1 MKLKALLASVFLI
14 TGVFVAPA
22 VASEKPIVTSF
33 TFTPL
38 EVDLLGSNTN
48 VTFNL
53 VVSHPSGI
61 ANTNTYVTLKNNL
74 NDTLGTFLTRVE
86 KDPAAK
92 NVTFAGSLT
101 IPRDINTGVYS
112 ISVAE
117 VMNNSS
123 AGYSY
128 STGTISAGTVRTLVG
143 ATSGLIIRS
152 AGVLNY
158 KFPTSVGP
166 SSDSFTSKTFL
177 DPIKYNSLKTP
188 IWKVGETFDPA
199 SSFELQVPGLPMIL
213 TSLSPTVCPVVGK
226 SLNLIKEG
234 LCSFTV
240 STAKTND
247 YLATSITQSVTITA
261 ARIKPTLVVS
271 KISNQTTSDL
281 PKSISLSPVFSSTE
295 GYIQPTTLTP
305 GVCFASLFF
314 VRILAGGTCTLTY
327 RTAETTSFLASDLY
341 TVTFDVSKDGQ
352 PLPVP
357 TPVVTPTPTPTPSPT
372 ATAKPVVKKTIT
384 CIKGTKTV
392 KRTAVSPK
400 CPTGY
405 KVKK

>member
-1 MKLKALLASVFLI
+1 MKLKALLASVFLL
-14 TGVFVAPA
+14 TGIFVAPA
-22 VASEKPIVTSF
+22 VATEKPVVTSF

-38 EVDLLGSNTN
+38 EIDLLAADTKVS
-48 VTFNL
+48 FNL

-61 ANTNTYVTLKNNL
+61 ANTNTYVSLKNNL

-92 NVTFAGSLT
+92 IVNFAGSLT

-112 ISVAE
+112 ISAAE

-128 STGTISAGTVRTLVG
+128 STGTIVGGTVRTLVG

-158 KFPTSVGP
+158 NFPTIVGP
-166 SSDSFTSKTFL
+166 SYDSFTSKTFL
-177 DPIKYNSLKTP
+177 DPVKYNSLKTP

-199 SSFELQVPGLPMIL
+199 SSFELQVPSLPMIL
-213 TSLSPTVCPVVGK
+213 TSLSPTICPVVGK

-271 KISNQTTSDL
+271 KISNQTSKDL
-281 PKSISLSPVFSSTE
+281 PKSIDLSPVYSSTE

-305 GVCFASLFF
+305 SVCFASLFF
-314 VRILAGGTCTLTY
+314 VRVLSEGTCTLTY
-327 RTAETTSFLASDLY
+327 RTTETTTFLASDLY
-341 TVTFDVSKDGQ
+341 TVAFDISKDGQ

-357 TPVVTPTPTPTPSPT
+357 TPVVTPTP
-372 ATAKPVVKKTIT
+372 APVVKPAVKRTIT
-384 CIKGTKTV
+384 CVKGTKTV
-392 KRTAVSPK
+392 KRTAISPK
-400 CPTGY
+400 CPKGY
-405 KVKK
+405 KVKR

>member
-1 MKLKALLASVFLI
+1 MKLKALLASAFLI

-38 EVDLLGSNTN
+38 EVDLLGSSTN

-128 STGTISAGTVRTLVG
+128 STGTIVGGTVRTLVG

-158 KFPTSVGP
+158 NFPTIVGP
-166 SSDSFTSKTFL
+166 SYDSFTSKTFL

-199 SSFELQVPGLPMIL
+199 SSFELQVPNLPMIL

-261 ARIKPTLVVS
+261 ARVKPTLVVS
-271 KISNQTTSDL
+271 KISNQTSKDL
-281 PKSISLSPVFSSTE
+281 PKSIDLSPVFSSTE

-305 GVCFASLFF
+305 SVCFGSLFF

-327 RTAETTSFLASDLY
+327 RTTESATFLASDLY
-341 TVTFDVSKDGQ
+341 TVTFDISNDGQ

-357 TPVVTPTPTPTPSPT
+357 TPVVTPTPTPTPT

-384 CIKGTKTV
+384 CIKGTKTI

-400 CPTGY
+400 CPKGY
-405 KVKK
+405 KVKG

>member
-1 MKLKALLASVFLI
+1 MKLKALLASVFLLSGI
-14 TGVFVAPA
+14 FVAPA
-22 VASEKPIVTSF
+22 VATEKPVVTSF

-38 EVDLLGSNTN
+38 EIDLLAADTKVS
-48 VTFNL
+48 FNL

-61 ANTNTYVTLKNNL
+61 ANTNTYVSLKNNL

-92 NVTFAGSLT
+92 IVTFAGSLT

-112 ISVAE
+112 ISAAE

-128 STGTISAGTVRTLVG
+128 STGTIVGGTVRTLVG
-143 ATSGLIIRS
+143 ATTGLIIRS
-152 AGVLNY
+152 AGVLNFN
-158 KFPTSVGP
+158 FPTIVGP
-166 SSDSFTSKTFL
+166 SYDSFTSKTFL
-177 DPIKYNSLKTP
+177 DPVKYNSLKTP

-199 SSFELQVPGLPMIL
+199 SSFELQVPSLPMIL

-247 YLATSITQSVTITA
+247 YLATSITQSVTVTA

-271 KISNQTTSDL
+271 KISNQTSKDL
-281 PKSISLSPVFSSTE
+281 PKSIDLSPVYSSTE
-295 GYIQPTTLTP
+295 GYIQPTTVTP
-305 GVCFASLFF
+305 SVCFASLFF

-327 RTAETTSFLASDLY
+327 RTVETSTYLASDLY
-341 TVTFDVSKDGQ
+341 TVSFDISSDGQ
-352 PLPVP
+352 PIPVP
-357 TPVVTPTPTPTPSPT
+357 TPVATPTPTP
-372 ATAKPVVKKTIT
+372 TAKPVVKKTIT
-384 CIKGTKTV
+384 CVKGTKSI
-392 KRTAVSPK
+392 KRTAISPK

>member
-1 MKLKALLASVFLI
+1 MKLKALLASVFLV

-22 VASEKPIVTSF
+22 VATEKPTVTSF

-38 EVDLLGSNTN
+38 EVDLLGSSTN

-61 ANTNTYVTLKNNL
+61 ANTSTFVTLKNDR
-74 NDTLGTFLTRVE
+74 NDTLGTYITRVE
-86 KDPAAK
+86 KDSAAK
-92 NVTFAGSLT
+92 SVTFTGSLT
-101 IPRDINTGVYS
+101 IPRDINTGVYA
-112 ISVAE
+112 ITAAE
-117 VMNNSS
+117 LMNNSS

-152 AGVLNY
+152 AGQLNFNY
-158 KFPTSVGP
+158 PTIVGP
-166 SSDSFTSKTFL
+166 SYESSPSKTFL
-177 DPIKYNSLKTP
+177 DPIKYNSSKTP

-199 SSFELQVPGLPMIL
+199 SSFELQVPALPLIL
-213 TSLSPTVCPVVGK
+213 TSTSPTVCPVVGK

-234 LCSFTV
+234 TCSFTV

-247 YLATSITQSVTITA
+247 YLSTSITQSVTITA
-261 ARIKPTLVVS
+261 ARIKPTLIVE
-271 KISNQTTSDL
+271 KIANQTSKDL
-281 PKSISLSPVFSSTE
+281 PKTISIPAVFSATGE
-295 GYIQPTTLTP
+295 YIQPTTVTP
-305 GVCFASLFF
+305 SVCFASVMF

-327 RTAETTSFLASDLY
+327 KTAETTAFLASDLY
-341 TVTFDVSKDGQ
+341 TVSFDVSIDGQ
-352 PLPVP
+352 PLPAP
-357 TPVVTPTPTPTPSPT
+357 TPVATPTPTP
-372 ATAKPVVKKTIT
+372 TAKPVVKKTIT
-384 CIKGTKTV
+384 CTKGTKTV

-400 CPTGY
+400 CPKGY

>member
-1 MKLKALLASVFLI
+1 
-14 TGVFVAPA
+14 
-22 VASEKPIVTSF
+22 
-33 TFTPL
+33 
-38 EVDLLGSNTN
+38 
-48 VTFNL
+48 
-53 VVSHPSGI
+53 
-61 ANTNTYVTLKNNL
+61 
-74 NDTLGTFLTRVE
+74 
-86 KDPAAK
+86 
-92 NVTFAGSLT
+92 
-101 IPRDINTGVYS
+101 
-112 ISVAE
+112 
-117 VMNNSS
+117 MNNSS

-128 STGTISAGTVRTLVG
+128 STGTIVGGTVRTLVG

-158 KFPTSVGP
+158 NFPTIVGP
-166 SSDSFTSKTFL
+166 SYDSFTSKTFL

-199 SSFELQVPGLPMIL
+199 SSFELQVPSLPMIL

-261 ARIKPTLVVS
+261 ARVKPTLVVS
-271 KISNQTTSDL
+271 KISNQTSKDL
-281 PKSISLSPVFSSTE
+281 PKSIDLSPVFSSTE

-305 GVCFASLFF
+305 SVCFGSLFF

-327 RTAETTSFLASDLY
+327 RTTESATFLASDLY
-341 TVTFDVSKDGQ
+341 TVSFDVSIDGQ

-357 TPVVTPTPTPTPSPT
+357 TPVATPTPTPTPN
-372 ATAKPVVKKTIT
+372 PVVKKTIT
-384 CIKGTKTV
+384 CIKGTKTI

-400 CPTGY
+400 CPKGY
-405 KVKK
+405 KVKR

>member
-112 ISVAE
+112 IFVAE

-158 KFPTSVGP
+158 NFPTIVGP
-166 SSDSFTSKTFL
+166 SYDSFTSKTFL

-199 SSFELQVPGLPMIL
+199 SSFELQVPSLPMIL

-281 PKSISLSPVFSSTE
+281 PKSIDLSPVYSSTE

-357 TPVVTPTPTPTPSPT
+357 TPVVTPTPTPTPT

>member
-1 MKLKALLASVFLI
+1 MKLKALLASVFLV

-22 VASEKPIVTSF
+22 VATEKPAVTSF

-38 EVDLLGSNTN
+38 EVDLLGSSTN

-61 ANTNTYVTLKNNL
+61 ANTSTFVTLKNDR
-74 NDTLGTFLTRVE
+74 NDTLGAYITRVE
-86 KDPAAK
+86 KDSAAK
-92 NVTFAGSLT
+92 SVTFTGSLT
-101 IPRDINTGVYS
+101 IPRDINTGVYA
-112 ISVAE
+112 ITAAE
-117 VMNNSS
+117 LMNNSS

-152 AGVLNY
+152 AGQLNFNY
-158 KFPTSVGP
+158 PTIVGP
-166 SSDSFTSKTFL
+166 SYESSPSKTFL
-177 DPIKYNSLKTP
+177 DPIKYNSSKTP

-199 SSFELQVPGLPMIL
+199 SSFELQVPALPLIL
-213 TSLSPTVCPVVGK
+213 TSTSPTVCPVVGK

-234 LCSFTV
+234 TCSFTV

-247 YLATSITQSVTITA
+247 YLSTSITQSVTITA
-261 ARIKPTLVVS
+261 ARIKPTLIVE
-271 KISNQTTSDL
+271 KIANQTSKDL
-281 PKSISLSPVFSSTE
+281 PKTISIPAVFSATGE
-295 GYIQPTTLTP
+295 YIQPTTVTP
-305 GVCFASLFF
+305 SVCFASVMF

-327 RTAETTSFLASDLY
+327 RTAETAAFLASDLY
-341 TVTFDVSKDGQ
+341 TVTFDVSIDGQ
-352 PLPVP
+352 PLPMP
-357 TPVVTPTPTPTPSPT
+357 TPVATPTPTPT
-372 ATAKPVVKKTIT
+372 ANPVVKKTIT
-384 CIKGTKTV
+384 CIKGTKTI

-400 CPTGY
+400 CPKGY

>member
-1 MKLKALLASVFLI
+1 MKLKALLASAFLI

-152 AGVLNY
+152 DGVLNY
-158 KFPTSVGP
+158 NFPTIVGP
-166 SSDSFTSKTFL
+166 SYDSFTSKTFL

-199 SSFELQVPGLPMIL
+199 SSFELQVPSLPMIL

-327 RTAETTSFLASDLY
+327 RTAETASFLASDLY

-357 TPVVTPTPTPTPSPT
+357 TPVVTPTPT
-372 ATAKPVVKKTIT
+372 ATAKPVIKKTIT

>member
-22 VASEKPIVTSF
+22 VASEKPIATSF

-158 KFPTSVGP
+158 NFPTIVGP
-166 SSDSFTSKTFL
+166 SYDSFTSKTFL

-199 SSFELQVPGLPMIL
+199 SSFELQVPSLPMIL

-261 ARIKPTLVVS
+261 ARVKPTLVVS

-357 TPVVTPTPTPTPSPT
+357 TPVVTPTPTPT

>member
-1 MKLKALLASVFLI
+1 MKLKALLASVFLL
-14 TGVFVAPA
+14 TGIFVAPA
-22 VASEKPIVTSF
+22 VATEKPVVTSF

-38 EVDLLGSNTN
+38 EIDLLAADTKVS
-48 VTFNL
+48 FNL

-61 ANTNTYVTLKNNL
+61 ANTNTYVSLKNNL

-92 NVTFAGSLT
+92 IVNFAGSLT

-112 ISVAE
+112 ISAAE

-128 STGTISAGTVRTLVG
+128 STGTIVGGTVRTLVG

-158 KFPTSVGP
+158 NFPTIVGP
-166 SSDSFTSKTFL
+166 SYDSFTSKTFL
-177 DPIKYNSLKTP
+177 DPVKYNSLKTP

-199 SSFELQVPGLPMIL
+199 SSFEIQVPSLSMIL
-213 TSLSPTVCPVVGK
+213 TSSTPTVCPVVGK

-271 KISNQTTSDL
+271 KISNQTSKDL
-281 PKSISLSPVFSSTE
+281 PKSIDLSPVYSSTE
-295 GYIQPTTLTP
+295 GYIQPTTVTP
-305 GVCFASLFF
+305 SVCFASLFF
-314 VRILAGGTCTLTY
+314 VRVLSEGTCTLTY
-327 RTAETTSFLASDLY
+327 RTTETTTFLASDLY
-341 TVTFDVSKDGQ
+341 TVSFDISKDGQ
-352 PLPVP
+352 PLPAP
-357 TPVVTPTPTPTPSPT
+357 TPVVTPTP
-372 ATAKPVVKKTIT
+372 APVVKPAVKRTIT
-384 CIKGTKTV
+384 CVKGTKTV
-392 KRTAVSPK
+392 KRTAISPK
-400 CPTGY
+400 CPKGY
-405 KVKK
+405 KVKR

>member
-158 KFPTSVGP
+158 NFPTIVGP
-166 SSDSFTSKTFL
+166 SYDSFTSKTFL

-199 SSFELQVPGLPMIL
+199 SSFELQVPSLPMIL

-261 ARIKPTLVVS
+261 ARVKPTLVVS

-357 TPVVTPTPTPTPSPT
+357 TPVVTPTPTPTPT

>member
-1 MKLKALLASVFLI
+1 MKLKALLASAFLI

-33 TFTPL
+33 TFTPI

-143 ATSGLIIRS
+143 ATSGLLIRS

-158 KFPTSVGP
+158 NFPTIVGP
-166 SSDSFTSKTFL
+166 SYDSFTSKTFL

-199 SSFELQVPGLPMIL
+199 SSFELQVPSLPMIL

-271 KISNQTTSDL
+271 KIPNQTTSDL

-357 TPVVTPTPTPTPSPT
+357 TPVVTPTPTPTPT

-384 CIKGTKTV
+384 CIKGTKNV

>member
-1 MKLKALLASVFLI
+1 MKLKALLASAFLI

-38 EVDLLGSNTN
+38 EVDLLGSSTN

-128 STGTISAGTVRTLVG
+128 STGTIVGGTVRTLVG

-158 KFPTSVGP
+158 NFPTIVGP
-166 SSDSFTSKTFL
+166 SYDSFTSKTFL

-199 SSFELQVPGLPMIL
+199 SSFELQVPALPLIL
-213 TSLSPTVCPVVGK
+213 TSTSPTVCPVVGK

-234 LCSFTV
+234 TCSFTV

-247 YLATSITQSVTITA
+247 YLSTSITQSVTITA
-261 ARIKPTLVVS
+261 ARIKPTLIVE
-271 KISNQTTSDL
+271 KIANQTSKDL
-281 PKSISLSPVFSSTE
+281 PKTISIPAVFSATGE
-295 GYIQPTTLTP
+295 YIQPTTVTP
-305 GVCFASLFF
+305 SVCFASVMF

-327 RTAETTSFLASDLY
+327 RTAETAAFLASDLY
-341 TVTFDVSKDGQ
+341 TVSFDVSIDGQ
-352 PLPVP
+352 PLPAP
-357 TPVVTPTPTPTPSPT
+357 TPVATPTPTPT
-372 ATAKPVVKKTIT
+372 ANPVVKKTIT
-384 CIKGTKTV
+384 CIKGTKTI

-400 CPTGY
+400 CPKGY
-405 KVKK
+405 KVKR

>member
-1 MKLKALLASVFLI
+1 MKLKALLASAFLI

-22 VASEKPIVTSF
+22 VASEKPVVTSF

-38 EVDLLGSNTN
+38 EIDLLAADTKVN
-48 VTFNL
+48 FNL

-61 ANTNTYVTLKNNL
+61 ANTSTYVTLKNNL

-158 KFPTSVGP
+158 NFPTIVGP
-166 SSDSFTSKTFL
+166 SYDSFTSKTFL

-199 SSFELQVPGLPMIL
+199 SSFELQVPSLPMIL

-305 GVCFASLFF
+305 SVCFASLFF

-352 PLPVP
+352 PLPVS
-357 TPVVTPTPTPTPSPT
+357 TPVVTPTPTPTPN
-372 ATAKPVVKKTIT
+372 PVVKKTIT
-384 CIKGTKTV
+384 CIKGTKTI

-400 CPTGY
+400 CPKGY
-405 KVKK
+405 KVKR

>member
-1 MKLKALLASVFLI
+1 MKLKALLASVFLV

-22 VASEKPIVTSF
+22 VATEKPAVTSF

-38 EVDLLGSNTN
+38 EVDLLGSSTN

-61 ANTNTYVTLKNNL
+61 ANTSTFVTLKNDR
-74 NDTLGTFLTRVE
+74 NDTLGAYITRVE
-86 KDPAAK
+86 KDSAAK
-92 NVTFAGSLT
+92 SVTFTGSLT
-101 IPRDINTGVYS
+101 IPRDINTGVYA
-112 ISVAE
+112 ITAAE
-117 VMNNSS
+117 LMNNSS

-152 AGVLNY
+152 AGQLNFNY
-158 KFPTSVGP
+158 PTIVGP
-166 SSDSFTSKTFL
+166 SYESSPSKTFL
-177 DPIKYNSLKTP
+177 DPIKYNSSKTP

-199 SSFELQVPGLPMIL
+199 SSFELQVPALPLIL
-213 TSLSPTVCPVVGK
+213 TSTSPTVCPVVGK

-234 LCSFTV
+234 TCSFTV

-247 YLATSITQSVTITA
+247 YLSTSITQSVTITA
-261 ARIKPTLVVS
+261 ARIKPTLIVE
-271 KISNQTTSDL
+271 KIANQTSKDL
-281 PKSISLSPVFSSTE
+281 PKTISIPAVFSATGE
-295 GYIQPTTLTP
+295 YIQPTTVTP
-305 GVCFASLFF
+305 SVCFASVMF

-327 RTAETTSFLASDLY
+327 RTAETAAFLASDLY
-341 TVTFDVSKDGQ
+341 TVSFDVSIDGQ
-352 PLPVP
+352 PLPAP
-357 TPVVTPTPTPTPSPT
+357 TPVATPTPTP
-372 ATAKPVVKKTIT
+372 TAKPVVKKTIT
-384 CIKGTKTV
+384 CTKGTKTV

-400 CPTGY
+400 CPKGY

>member
-1 MKLKALLASVFLI
+1 MKLKALLTSICLL

-22 VASEKPIVTSF
+22 VATEKPVVTSF

-38 EVDLLGSNTN
+38 EVDLLGSSTN

-61 ANTNTYVTLKNNL
+61 ANTSTFVTLKNDR
-74 NDTLGTFLTRVE
+74 NDTLGTYITRVE

-92 NVTFAGSLT
+92 NVTFTGSLT
-101 IPRDINTGVYS
+101 IPRDINTGVFAVS
-112 ISVAE
+112 AAE

-152 AGVLNY
+152 AGQLNFNY
-158 KFPTSVGP
+158 PTIVGP
-166 SSDSFTSKTFL
+166 SYESTPSKTFL
-177 DPIKYNSLKTP
+177 DPVKYNSAKAP

-199 SSFELQVPGLPMIL
+199 SSFEIQVPSLSMIL
-213 TSLSPTVCPVVGK
+213 TSSTPTVCPVVGK

-234 LCSFTV
+234 TCSFIV

-247 YLATSITQSVTITA
+247 YLSTSISQSVTITA
-261 ARIKPTLVVS
+261 ARIKPTLIVD
-271 KISNQTTSDL
+271 KIANQTSKDL
-281 PKSISLSPVFSSTE
+281 PKTISIPAVFSATGE
-295 GYIQPTTLTP
+295 YIQPITVTP
-305 GVCFASLFF
+305 SVCFASVMF
-314 VRILAGGTCTLTY
+314 VRILSEGTCTLTY
-327 RTAETTSFLASDLY
+327 RTAETTTFLASDLY
-341 TVTFDVSKDGQ
+341 TVSFDISKDGQ
-352 PLPVP
+352 PLPAP
-357 TPVVTPTPTPTPSPT
+357 TPVVTPTPAPV
-372 ATAKPVVKKTIT
+372 AKPAVKRTIT
-384 CIKGTKTV
+384 CVKGTKAI

-400 CPTGY
+400 CPKGY
-405 KVKK
+405 KVKR

>member
-1 MKLKALLASVFLI
+1 MKLKALLTSICLL

-22 VASEKPIVTSF
+22 VATEKPVVTSF

-38 EVDLLGSNTN
+38 EVDLLGSSTN

-61 ANTNTYVTLKNNL
+61 ANTNTFVTLKNDR
-74 NDTLGTFLTRVE
+74 NDTLGTYITRVE

-92 NVTFAGSLT
+92 NVTFTGSLT
-101 IPRDINTGVYS
+101 IPRDINTGVFAVS
-112 ISVAE
+112 AAE

-128 STGTISAGTVRTLVG
+128 STGTIVAGTVRTLVG

-158 KFPTSVGP
+158 NFPTIVGP
-166 SSDSFTSKTFL
+166 SYDSFTSKTFL

-199 SSFELQVPGLPMIL
+199 SSFELQVPNLPMIL

-261 ARIKPTLVVS
+261 ARVKPTLVVS
-271 KISNQTTSDL
+271 KISNQTSKDL
-281 PKSISLSPVFSSTE
+281 PKSIDLSPVFSSTE

-305 GVCFASLFF
+305 SVCFGSLFF

-327 RTAETTSFLASDLY
+327 RTTETATFLASDLY
-341 TVTFDVSKDGQ
+341 TVTFDISNDGQ

-357 TPVVTPTPTPTPSPT
+357 TPVATPTPTPTPN
-372 ATAKPVVKKTIT
+372 PVVKKTIT
-384 CIKGTKTV
+384 CIKGTKTI

-400 CPTGY
+400 CPKGY
-405 KVKK
+405 KVKR

>member
-1 MKLKALLASVFLI
+1 MKLKALLVSIFLL

-22 VASEKPIVTSF
+22 VATEKPTVTSF

-38 EVDLLGSNTN
+38 EVDLLGSSTN

-61 ANTNTYVTLKNNL
+61 ANTNTYVSLKNNL

-92 NVTFAGSLT
+92 NVTFTGSLT
-101 IPRDINTGVYS
+101 IPRDVNTGVYS

-117 VMNNSS
+117 LSNNAS
-123 AGYSY
+123 AGYVY
-128 STGTISAGTVRTLVG
+128 STGAISAGTVRTLVG
-143 ATSGLIIRS
+143 ATTGLIVRS

-158 KFPTSVGP
+158 NFPTIVGP
-166 SSDSFTSKTFL
+166 SYDSFTPKTFL
-177 DPIKYNSLKTP
+177 DPIKYNSLKQP
-188 IWKVGETFDPA
+188 IWKVGETFDPT
-199 SSFELQVPGLPMIL
+199 SSFELQVPSLPMIL

-261 ARIKPTLVVS
+261 ARIKPTLVIS
-271 KISNQTTSDL
+271 KVSNQTSIDL
-281 PKSISLSPVFSSTE
+281 PKSISLSPVYSSTE
-295 GYIQPTTLTP
+295 GYIQPTTVTP
-305 GVCFASLFF
+305 SVCFASLFF
-314 VRILAGGTCTLTY
+314 VRILSEGTCTLTY
-327 RTAETTSFLASDLY
+327 RTAETTTFLASDLY
-341 TVTFDVSKDGQ
+341 TVSFDISKDGQ
-352 PLPVP
+352 PLPAP
-357 TPVVTPTPTPTPSPT
+357 TPVVTPTPAPVV
-372 ATAKPVVKKTIT
+372 KPVVKRTIT
-384 CIKGTKTV
+384 CVKGTKTV
-392 KRTAVSPK
+392 KRTAISPK
-400 CPTGY
+400 CPKGF
-405 KVKK
+405 KVKR

>member
-152 AGVLNY
+152 AGVLNFN
-158 KFPTSVGP
+158 FPTIVGP
-166 SSDSFTSKTFL
+166 SYDSFTSKTFL

-199 SSFELQVPGLPMIL
+199 SSFELQVPSLPMIL

-261 ARIKPTLVVS
+261 ARVKPTLVVS